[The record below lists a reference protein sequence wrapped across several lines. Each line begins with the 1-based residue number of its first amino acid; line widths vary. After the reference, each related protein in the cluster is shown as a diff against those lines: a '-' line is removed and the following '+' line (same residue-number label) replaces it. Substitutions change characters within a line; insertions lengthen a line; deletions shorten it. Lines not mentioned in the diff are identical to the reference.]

1 MALIRLLAVVLT
13 LSLITQTS
21 ADPIDVWLDVDPGN
35 GLVLDGRPR
44 DVDDGITML
53 QAFHSPEL
61 RVRGVGVVFG
71 NAPLENALPVAHEI
85 TRRFGPEGL
94 GVYSGAA
101 SGDDLGAPTDATR
114 ALIAELQQR
123 ELTVLALGPV
133 TNIATVVRDHP
144 ELRERIKTIVVVAGR
159 RPGFGFH
166 PPGRPELIFP
176 DANFE
181 KDVPGMQ
188 VLLDSN
194 IPILFAGYELSSDVW
209 LTRNHIDALKTAGAV
224 GAWIH
229 ETSQAWLA
237 RWEARQQIGFNPF
250 DTLAVEWVIAPD
262 RIESIPVRARIA
274 EGPDDRA
281 TPEQRAAG
289 KTKHYLICEPDDNS
303 PHRYGTK
310 PADGFIDRL
319 VKTLATPPQR

>member
-1 MALIRLLAVVLT
+1 MELIRLFVVVLT
-13 LSLITQTS
+13 LALLSPAS
-21 ADPIDVWLDVDPGN
+21 ADPIDVWLDVDPAN

-44 DVDDGITML
+44 DVDDGLTMI

-71 NAPLENALPVAHEI
+71 NAPLEHALPIAKQI
-85 TRRFGPEGL
+85 TQRFGPEGL
-94 GVYSGAA
+94 GVFSGAA

-114 ALIAELQQR
+114 ALVAELRQR
-123 ELTVLALGPV
+123 ELVVLALGPV

-144 ELRERIKTIVVVAGR
+144 ELRDRIQSIVVVAGR

-166 PPGRPELIFP
+166 PPGRPDLIFP

-188 VLLDSN
+188 VLLDSD
-194 IPILFAGYELSSDVW
+194 IPIRFAGYELSSDVW
-209 LTRNHIDALKTAGAV
+209 LTRKHLESLKTAGEV

-237 RWEARQQIGFNPF
+237 RWEAREQIGFNPF

-262 RIESIPVRARIA
+262 RIESISVRARIE
-274 EGPDDRA
+274 EGLDDRA

-289 KTKHYLICEPDDNS
+289 KTKHYLICEPDETS

-319 VKTLATPPQR
+319 VKTLAKPQR